1 MSGSFK
7 HAGASVARIPQAVLW
22 GSKWLKNEENR
33 GDDNV
38 NFGPDPENNKALD
51 GCQAWEVFIV
61 THVSY

>member
-33 GDDNV
+33 GMAMLTL
-38 NFGPDPENNKALD
+38 DPILKIIRPWMDVKHGKFL
-51 GCQAWEVFIV
+51 
-61 THVSY
+61 